1 MTKLKVLLTAMS
13 LAVTSITQ
21 ANVQPDTVDTADKI
35 ALTEFG
41 QAIDRLEA
49 EVTQFC
55 SNKTDEAPLAEWTNV
70 ATRWFSVQAM
80 QLPAAQFMQTE
91 FEYIF
96 WPDPKDRLRK
106 QVLAAMAQ
114 SPSETD
120 WNTLTASVKSFSAI
134 EFLLTQDDARDYCDW
149 YTAIINDR
157 VKTAQQLIDL
167 GEYYDFSNAEQ
178 LTALHGTAL
187 TLHLILKEVL
197 SRPGK
202 TMWILA
208 PGWRSE
214 SGDDIINALVEQ
226 TLMLLSGLE
235 GAHQD
240 ILTWS
245 KSFAELSELTVD
257 STRQDIET
265 LNALSESLAAYVET
279 TLAPAM
285 NLYIGFNN
293 FDGD

>member
-1 MTKLKVLLTAMS
+1 MTKLNALFIAMS
-13 LAVTSITQ
+13 LALASVVEAS
-21 ANVQPDTVDTADKI
+21 AEPDTADAYDKI

-49 EVTQFC
+49 EVTRFC

-70 ATRWFSVQAM
+70 ATRWFNVQAM

-106 QVLAAMAQ
+106 QVLAATAQ

-120 WNTLTASVKSFSAI
+120 WSTLTASVKSFSAI

-149 YTAIINDR
+149 YTAIIKNR
-157 VKTAQQLIDL
+157 AKTAQQLIDL
-167 GEYYDFSNAEQ
+167 GKYYDFSSAEQ

-187 TLHLILKEVL
+187 TLHMILKEVL

-202 TMWILA
+202 TMWVLA

-214 SGDDIINALVEQ
+214 SGDDIGNALVEQ
-226 TLMLLSGLE
+226 TVALLSSLDGT
-235 GAHQD
+235 HSNVQS
-240 ILTWS
+240 WS
-245 KSFAELSELTVD
+245 TSFSELDKLSVNAA
-257 STRQDIET
+257 RQDIET
-265 LNALSESLAAYVET
+265 LNALSESLAVFVET

>member
-1 MTKLKVLLTAMS
+1 MTKLNALFIAMS
-13 LAVTSITQ
+13 LALASVVEAS
-21 ANVQPDTVDTADKI
+21 AEPHTVDASDKI

-49 EVTQFC
+49 EVTRFC

-70 ATRWFSVQAM
+70 ATRWFNVQAM

-106 QVLAAMAQ
+106 QVLAATAQ

-120 WNTLTASVKSFSAI
+120 WSTLTASVKSFSAI

-149 YTAIINDR
+149 YTAIIKNR
-157 VKTAQQLIDL
+157 AKTAQQLIDL
-167 GEYYDFSNAEQ
+167 GKYYDFSSAEQ

-187 TLHLILKEVL
+187 TLHMILKEVL

-202 TMWILA
+202 TMWVLA

-214 SGDDIINALVEQ
+214 SGDDIGNALVEQ
-226 TLMLLSGLE
+226 TVALLSSLDGT
-235 GAHQD
+235 HSNVQS
-240 ILTWS
+240 WS
-245 KSFAELSELTVD
+245 TSFSELDKLSVNA
-257 STRQDIET
+257 TRQDIET
-265 LNALSESLAAYVET
+265 LNALSESLAVFVET